1 MYFMH
6 QKLAFYFLLPVF
18 AAIAFSACKKDDK
31 TEQEL
36 ITTIELHFTG
46 SNNFNQKFYWRDLD
60 GDGGAAPSIDT
71 IVLAPNAVLNC
82 FAHVYDESKNPKV
95 DITEE
100 IEAES
105 AEHLFIYD
113 PTTNVVAITSNS
125 VDSNGNAFRI
135 STEWTT
141 TAAGTGSVRVR
152 LMHESDKSAADPG
165 ATGETDFD
173 VTFPVVVR

>member
-46 SNNFNQKFYWRDLD
+46 PNNFNQKFYWEDLD
-60 GDGGAAPSIDT
+60 GDGGAAPTIDT
-71 IVLAPNAVLNC
+71 IVLPLNTALNC
-82 FAHVYDESKNPKV
+82 HIHVYDNSKNPAE

-105 AEHLFIYD
+105 NKHLFIFD
-113 PTTNVVAITSNS
+113 ASNSAVAITSS
-125 VDSNGNAFRI
+125 DTDDNGAPFRI
-135 STEWTT
+135 MSAWTT
-141 TAAGTGSVRVR
+141 TAAGTGAVRVR
-152 LMHESDKSAADPG
+152 LIHEPDKSAADPG

>member
-1 MYFMH
+1 MH
-6 QKLAFYFLLPVF
+6 KQFAFYLLLPAF
-18 AAIAFSACKKDDK
+18 AALTFSACKKDDK

-46 SNNFNQKFYWRDLD
+46 SNGFNQKFFWEDLD

-71 IVLAPNAVLNC
+71 VVLPLNAALNC
-82 FAHVYDESKNPKV
+82 FVHVYDKSKNPAE

-100 IEAES
+100 IQAED
-105 AEHLFIYD
+105 AEHLFIYNSAND
-113 PTTNVVAITSNS
+113 VVTINSTS
-125 VDSNGNAFRI
+125 VDGNGAPFRI
-135 STEWTT
+135 SSTWTT
-141 TAAGTGSVRVR
+141 TGAGAGSVRVR
-152 LMHESDKSAADPG
+152 LLHEADKSAADPA

>member
-1 MYFMH
+1 MH
-6 QKLAFYFLLPVF
+6 KQLAFYLLLPVF
-18 AAIAFSACKKDDK
+18 AALAFSACKKDDK

-46 SNNFNQKFYWRDLD
+46 ANNFNQKFYWKDLD
-60 GDGGAAPSIDT
+60 GDGGAAPTIDT
-71 IVLAPNAVLNC
+71 IVLAPNATLNC
-82 FAHVYDESKNPKV
+82 FTHVYDESKNPKL

-105 AEHLFIYD
+105 AEHLFIYN
-113 PTTNVVAITSNS
+113 PSSSVVEITSNS

-135 STEWTT
+135 STEWKT
-141 TAAGTGSVRVR
+141 TATGAGSVRVR
-152 LMHESDKSAADPG
+152 LLHEPDKSAADPG